1 MHLESFIAQVTP
13 EPKVSYLTEESRVK
27 MGGGVWTPIESG
39 GHAPGHLSFYHAEQK
54 IMICGDAVL
63 PQISPNVS
71 LLPGSDPQPLH
82 TFMLSLEKL
91 GKYDVEI
98 AFPGHRKPFTYFRE
112 RTELLIKHHEERL
125 ERIAEMLA
133 KKPRTGY
140 EVCELLFGNEL
151 GIHQMRFAM
160 SEALAHLLELIRIG
174 RVQLLKGSEEQV
186 DVFKLV

>member
-1 MHLESFIAQVTP
+1 
-13 EPKVSYLTEESRVK
+13 
-27 MGGGVWTPIESG
+27 
-39 GHAPGHLSFYHAEQK
+39 
-54 IMICGDAVL
+54 
-63 PQISPNVS
+63 
-71 LLPGSDPQPLH
+71 
-82 TFMLSLEKL
+82 
-91 GKYDVEI
+91 
-98 AFPGHRKPFTYFRE
+98 
-112 RTELLIKHHEERL
+112 
-125 ERIAEMLA
+125 MLA